1 MSNCV
6 LYQASGSQHSLSL
19 AAKEVKASIQVRVT
33 LEVSTFPAQ
42 ETEDKSQA
50 PSPLSEWE

>member
-1 MSNCV
+1 V